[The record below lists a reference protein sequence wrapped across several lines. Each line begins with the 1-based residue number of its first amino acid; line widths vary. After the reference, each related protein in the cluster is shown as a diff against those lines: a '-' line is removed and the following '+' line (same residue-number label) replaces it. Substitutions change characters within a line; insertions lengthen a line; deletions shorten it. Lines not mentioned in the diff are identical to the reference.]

1 MNTPATE
8 VLDTSQD
15 IRRVTEAAR
24 DALTDDMVTRLAGT
38 AGEAMELLDQVN
50 RAGLAKAIPALA
62 QMVNNGDLDRLVQLA
77 RVYGSAEDALTD
89 EMVGRITE
97 TVSGGLSLLDQV
109 NRSGLEN
116 ALPALSRM
124 VADGDLNRLVQLARV
139 YGSAEDALTDE
150 MVGRLAETVGE
161 GLSLL
166 DRLNRG
172 GVVRLIEMMEH
183 MEASGALER
192 VATLLPKLLA
202 RMDMLEQ
209 MLGCLEMAAGETA
222 TAPAPR
228 GGVGGLWALMRDAD
242 SQRTLQFMLRFGEKL
257 RTHCVKRPA

>member
-1 MNTPATE
+1 MSTPTTE
-8 VLDTSQD
+8 VVDMSQD

-24 DALTDDMVTRLAGT
+24 DALSDDMVARLAAT
-38 AGEAMELLDQVN
+38 AGDAMELLDQVN

-89 EMVGRITE
+89 EMVGRLTD

-139 YGSAEDALTDE
+139 YGSAEDALSDE

-202 RMDMLEQ
+202 RMDMLER
-209 MLGCLEMAAGETA
+209 MLSCFEMAATETA

-228 GGVGGLWALMRDAD
+228 GGAMGLWTLMRDAE
-242 SQRTLQFMLRFGEKL
+242 SQRTLQFLLRVGQNM
-257 RTHCVKRPA
+257 RTQCFKGST

>member
-1 MNTPATE
+1 MSTPATE
-8 VLDTSQD
+8 VPDTSQD
-15 IRRVTEAAR
+15 IRRVAEAAR

-38 AGEAMELLDQVN
+38 AGEAMELLDQIN

-62 QMVNNGDLDRLVQLA
+62 QMVNNGDLD
-77 RVYGSAEDALTD
+77 
-89 EMVGRITE
+89 
-97 TVSGGLSLLDQV
+97 
-109 NRSGLEN
+109 
-116 ALPALSRM
+116 
-124 VADGDLNRLVQLARV
+124 RLVQLARV

-192 VATLLPKLLA
+192 VATLLPRLVA

-209 MLGCLEMAAGETA
+209 MLGCLELAAAETA
-222 TAPAPR
+222 TAPTPR
-228 GGVGGLWALMRDAD
+228 GGIGGLWTLIRDAD

-257 RTHCVKRPA
+257 RTHCTRRPA